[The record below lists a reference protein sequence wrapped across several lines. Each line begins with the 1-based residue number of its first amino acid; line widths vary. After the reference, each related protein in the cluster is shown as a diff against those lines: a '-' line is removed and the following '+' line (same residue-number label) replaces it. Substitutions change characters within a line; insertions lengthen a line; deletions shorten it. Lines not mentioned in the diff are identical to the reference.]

1 MRKLNT
7 ADVFA
12 FCRVIKKSGMRE
24 DLKRIISRISATD
37 DVESIG
43 MDGMFAIVESLAENG
58 AESAIYEFLSAPLE
72 VTPSEVAS
80 MDMRDF
86 FDAIKKIVEEN
97 DLPGFSN
104 LPPSFSRRIDRHP
117 LSEVRRQYSR
127 LAG

>member
-43 MDGMFAIVESLAENG
+43 MDGMFAIVESLAEKG

-97 DLPGFSN
+97 DLPGFFKSASVILKKN
-104 LPPSFSRRIDRHP
+104 
-117 LSEVRRQYSR
+117 
-127 LAG
+127 